1 MTEEERRQRLLRMG
15 LDPAKYRY
23 VTNEEAA
30 MEDTTRASAAWTG
43 VKQAP
48 GPLAGALALGKAGM
62 ALGAGGGPV
71 GVAAGGIIGSV
82 VGGLAGAFGQSAIED
97 AVLDDADERALAL
110 ERQAAAKKY
119 PYTTYFSQVLPTLG
133 VVKPSLSV
141 LKSIPQAIKNAPL
154 RTQTALQKY
163 ALTNVGVGGGIE
175 AGVEAGMQAMS
186 GEEMDYGRVAL
197 AGLVGGALTEPTKL
211 GRRIYGTPTRPLT
224 EAEAIAKAPE
234 IRAEVSAE
242 RELELSKLA
251 AEAEEAATAKAKTDA
266 EEAKKQETTAS
277 EDIEAKRNDHDE
289 VRKRNDEY
297 DKAQRA
303 RHAAEKEFND
313 AREKHG
319 IDHTLTAAAQKKA
332 NKALANEMT
341 AGQRLSDAH
350 AEAAALRKQ
359 VADETAEAGAL
370 AERAAAR
377 HKKVTGEDMTLP
389 PADVVLRAAKGLAER
404 LGMGWRAAVADV
416 VRYSDSDKLR
426 GAYNLNQHAAAVNK
440 KLERIDTAPHEAI
453 HGLWQVLKRG
463 NDPKHKGLIDFF
475 EKDLFKDSKT
485 RAGISKEAD
494 KRIWA
499 EEQLVE
505 GAGRMFV
512 KRLNNAP
519 KSLMDKLKR
528 YVDDIRLEQEA
539 RKGFQPK
546 VSKHD
551 NELSSQHLTR
561 ISEWLAMRAERQPA
575 LQPEAL
581 RSFLKGLPL
590 EMPGMKIADGV
601 EYSKDAGDLALEVK
615 EDIRFQLT
623 EDGKKTRDKIVKKIV
638 AEEAAKEKQQT
649 EQVYKGL
656 DVVSKYDPKYSK
668 RVRAKLSVAD
678 AQKAMAQFANKPFP
692 PKMSGEEIAQVINGL
707 EMYHGSKDPEAVLRE
722 GFKGEELKVTSQL
735 GRGIYMTADKGFAS
749 GFNENII
756 SIRTN
761 FKKLFNLDQKYS
773 AEDAIKFI
781 NDYIDTA
788 KSLGL
793 DKVEGSLRSQSGAGS
808 EFLTA
813 PEKFK
818 ENVFTSVFDMRYR
831 TASEVQKFLR
841 IRPRDI
847 TGKSLINGLLEMSG
861 AGYGRPTDSN
871 HAKILSAMGY
881 DGMTQIGAGEVVAF
895 REPFQ
900 KADGLLQ
907 EYYTSKRLQTAEGG
921 LDPKK
926 LSEEDPYGMDELFKH
941 MNEYQLTSATDH
953 FATNPSLLHKLKLS
967 SVVDSVRFAGESP
980 EERKRAHEVADAL
993 AATARDSREL
1003 QGRFIEDLMLKI
1015 SGNKLSKKDA
1025 EFLQT
1030 YMVYKRAKLDIPADV
1045 QRAYDAPDSNIRHYH
1060 EFLVKKY
1067 HEEAG
1072 EILVSSDIDVYSRKT
1087 GEFRPRSLDKNYV
1100 PETINSE
1107 KLRALQG
1114 DFGSVEQQKA
1124 KKELLEYWREERVD
1138 DVSITDA
1145 DLEVAVNKYISK
1157 SVDFDNDLG
1166 STKYGAVRKVE
1177 GLGLPKTRDKET
1189 GMLTWIEP
1197 NAVNNYSRYFK
1208 RFADDVSFY
1217 NNIEK
1222 NANVAA
1228 ALGVAH
1234 KGKHLAAL
1242 VNSPFITPIKTE
1254 IVDGRKV
1261 SINAGMTKHPAIR
1274 NFMKGYKGY
1283 YEGAELVG
1291 RTVNRVVTS
1300 HWLGL
1305 MSGIRDLF
1313 TSYALALPYLSWHN
1327 AKAFTDS
1334 FALWKDS
1341 WNKSF
1346 LYGVNKKKTNRI
1358 EYGLETHTKIL
1369 NGLDHWSDFMARY
1382 SGRNALEQVTRAS
1395 QFALGRAV
1403 VMQNVGLP
1411 DSNRTAMRTLEVLS
1425 KMSGVDQRLM
1435 RLHAN
1440 KAKDFKM
1447 QKGNKL
1453 FDNLNKRLKEKGLPQ
1468 IPEYDDAVGKMAA
1481 AWVEV
1486 NQGTYDVR
1494 GVPSWTLFG
1503 APSLFTSLSR
1513 WTVEK
1518 TSRMQTDVLNPLLDE
1533 GDVRPLIKATLG
1545 AVITGA
1551 LLQKVSNEVYNKLQG
1566 TPTFEES
1573 LQAENKEE
1581 ATYAVI
1587 NMLNQA
1593 GYFGLVSAFLND
1605 FARTQQGYNVD
1616 IPGGFVFPAYD
1627 FFTGLSDPLLDF
1639 TRAVEEGAPVIETFG
1654 KMFNDVMKRTTQSY
1668 RVLLQHTFQSEEMDK
1683 ANMRRDYR
1691 VFRRLE
1697 GFADAPVSPTMGNKY
1712 MRPDT
1717 REFKEAETVGEMV
1730 ETIPGALQEQIE
1742 RANRRPDKLKSYVQ
1756 GLYTTSD
1763 KTMPSVATKEG
1774 VEEFLRYRNFMLEMG
1789 RGEDWERTFR
1799 EWARNK
1805 QLAPA
1810 RKAVVKGYIQQR
1822 IGG

>member
-48 GPLAGALALGKAGM
+48 GPLVGAFTGGKTGM
-62 ALGAGGGPV
+62 TIGAGGGPV
-71 GVAAGGIIGSV
+71 GVAVGGVIGSIVGSV
-82 VGGLAGAFGQSAIED
+82 VGAFGQSAIED

-277 EDIEAKRNDHDE
+277 EDIEAKRNDYDE

-722 GFKGEELKVTSQL
+722 GFKGEKISPSSII
-735 GRGIYMTADKGFAS
+735 GGGIYMTPELQQAEFYG
-749 GFNENII
+749 EPI
-756 SIRTN
+756 SIRTK
-761 FKKLFNLDQKYS
+761 FKKILDLNQSDNY
-773 AEDAIKFI
+773 AIYQDAVSQAV
-781 NDYIDTA
+781 D
-788 KSLGL
+788 
-793 DKVEGSLRSQSGAGS
+793 DKARNTL
-808 EFLTA
+808 
-813 PEKFK
+813 
-818 ENVFTSVFDMRYR
+818 
-831 TASEVQKFLR
+831 
-841 IRPRDI
+841 
-847 TGKSLINGLLEMSG
+847 LLEQ
-861 AGYGRPTDSN
+861 
-871 HAKILSAMGY
+871 GY
-881 DGMTQIGAGEVVAF
+881 DGLTYVLDQLPALLKSGGGYREVVAF

-1030 YMVYKRAKLDIPADV
+1030 YMVYKRAGLDIPADV

-1453 FDNLNKRLKEKGLPQ
+1453 FDNLNERLKEKGLPQ

-1742 RANRRPDKLKSYVQ
+1742 RANKRPDKLKSYVQ

-1774 VEEFLRYRNFMLEMG
+1774 VEEFLRYRNFMMEMG

>member
-1 MTEEERRQRLLRMG
+1 M
-15 LDPAKYRY
+15 
-23 VTNEEAA
+23 
-30 MEDTTRASAAWTG
+30 
-43 VKQAP
+43 
-48 GPLAGALALGKAGM
+48 
-62 ALGAGGGPV
+62 
-71 GVAAGGIIGSV
+71 
-82 VGGLAGAFGQSAIED
+82 
-97 AVLDDADERALAL
+97 
-110 ERQAAAKKY
+110 
-119 PYTTYFSQVLPTLG
+119 
-133 VVKPSLSV
+133 
-141 LKSIPQAIKNAPL
+141 

-277 EDIEAKRNDHDE
+277 EDIEAKRNDYDE

-350 AEAAALRKQ
+350 AEAVALRKQ

-615 EDIRFQLT
+615 EETRKQSVEDVEYAAAVEAGDVEAQQRMVNDAAQKAGYTIGPVYHGSEKEFNKFRGTRKGTWVAFDREDAKPSPEYIVKKVYNLFADPGSNPVTLTKEAHESWQWSRSGTNWIKKFFEGGWRDGFPASKPTDYSGAQPEVKAGTHGTKQPTSVRVGDYALVVRKPSQIKSADPITRDNKGNVIPLSKRFNLETEDIRFQLT

-707 EMYHGSKDPEAVLRE
+707 EMYHGSADVESVLRE
-722 GFKGEELKVTSQL
+722 GFRGEELSPRGNQ
-735 GRGIYMTADKGFAS
+735 GRGIYLTSSKADAMDYARYGS
-749 GFNENII
+749 GDEEPRLSPDDPI
-756 SIRTN
+756 SIRT
-761 FKKLFNLDQKYS
+761 
-773 AEDAIKFI
+773 
-781 NDYIDTA
+781 
-788 KSLGL
+788 
-793 DKVEGSLRSQSGAGS
+793 
-808 EFLTA
+808 
-813 PEKFK
+813 KFK
-818 ENVFTSVFDMRYR
+818 NLLDLNKPANEN
-831 TASEVQKFLR
+831 FLNAYKK
-841 IRPRDI
+841 IADKLYSDQTLLTDKEYGELIYQLENSKISLNNLLANLGGLI
-847 TGKSLINGLLEMSG
+847 TGDQRNKVLQN
-861 AGYGRPTDSN
+861 
-871 HAKILSAMGY
+871 MGY
-881 DGMTQIGAGEVVAF
+881 DGLTLTDSNWGKATSRQVVAF

-1030 YMVYKRAKLDIPADV
+1030 YMVYKRAELDIPADV

-1072 EILVSSDIDVYSRKT
+1072 EILVSSDIDVYSPKT

-1234 KGKHLAAL
+1234 KGKHLVAL

-1341 WNKSF
+1341 
-1346 LYGVNKKKTNRI
+1346 
-1358 EYGLETHTKIL
+1358 
-1369 NGLDHWSDFMARY
+1369 
-1382 SGRNALEQVTRAS
+1382 
-1395 QFALGRAV
+1395 
-1403 VMQNVGLP
+1403 
-1411 DSNRTAMRTLEVLS
+1411 
-1425 KMSGVDQRLM
+1425 
-1435 RLHAN
+1435 
-1440 KAKDFKM
+1440 
-1447 QKGNKL
+1447 
-1453 FDNLNKRLKEKGLPQ
+1453 
-1468 IPEYDDAVGKMAA
+1468 
-1481 AWVEV
+1481 
-1486 NQGTYDVR
+1486 
-1494 GVPSWTLFG
+1494 
-1503 APSLFTSLSR
+1503 
-1513 WTVEK
+1513 
-1518 TSRMQTDVLNPLLDE
+1518 
-1533 GDVRPLIKATLG
+1533 
-1545 AVITGA
+1545 
-1551 LLQKVSNEVYNKLQG
+1551 
-1566 TPTFEES
+1566 
-1573 LQAENKEE
+1573 
-1581 ATYAVI
+1581 
-1587 NMLNQA
+1587 
-1593 GYFGLVSAFLND
+1593 
-1605 FARTQQGYNVD
+1605 
-1616 IPGGFVFPAYD
+1616 
-1627 FFTGLSDPLLDF
+1627 
-1639 TRAVEEGAPVIETFG
+1639 
-1654 KMFNDVMKRTTQSY
+1654 
-1668 RVLLQHTFQSEEMDK
+1668 
-1683 ANMRRDYR
+1683 
-1691 VFRRLE
+1691 
-1697 GFADAPVSPTMGNKY
+1697 
-1712 MRPDT
+1712 
-1717 REFKEAETVGEMV
+1717 
-1730 ETIPGALQEQIE
+1730 
-1742 RANRRPDKLKSYVQ
+1742 
-1756 GLYTTSD
+1756 
-1763 KTMPSVATKEG
+1763 
-1774 VEEFLRYRNFMLEMG
+1774 
-1789 RGEDWERTFR
+1789 
-1799 EWARNK
+1799 
-1805 QLAPA
+1805 
-1810 RKAVVKGYIQQR
+1810 
-1822 IGG
+1822 